1 LNQASHS
8 ENVPGL
14 RAFSISDGQ
23 VHALPAETL
32 LPTLPGALPVQGFV
46 WLAFSRTQF
55 ERQLPEVQACLQQL
69 TGHSLVDLHVSD
81 LLNSQLPSRY
91 DFTSHY
97 DLLVFRRL
105 APQSASPS
113 RAQPERPRPPLTKR
127 PGPPIL
133 QRIDTSPV
141 GFAVFDRVLLSVQ
154 PDDCAVRDAYASR
167 LLVATA
173 VQATSQDP
181 RSAGARGIPLSSA
194 DLMLRIVSHM
204 VDAYLDLR
212 RELSRQLD
220 HWQTELIQPKARFRR
235 WDALLQARL
244 ALHQL
249 EDLCDDQH
257 TAMLNW
263 NETLDDW
270 VVNDDPTALRE
281 HELLK
286 VRCRDVLEHI
296 DRVVHHVRRLEHN
309 TETAVQMHFNAQG
322 NRTNDIM
329 RTLTAL
335 TAIFLP
341 LNLIAGIF
349 GMNFEFIPWLH
360 TASAFW
366 WTLGSMGAIALTM
379 GLVFWRKRYLA
390 RTGD

>member
-1 LNQASHS
+1 
-8 ENVPGL
+8 
-14 RAFSISDGQ
+14 
-23 VHALPAETL
+23 LPAETL

-141 GFAVFDRVLLSVQ
+141 GFAVFDRVLLSVH

-173 VQATSQDP
+173 VQATSQDT

-220 HWQTELIQPKARFRR
+220 HWQTELIQPKTRFRR

-270 VVNDDPTALRE
+270 VVNDDPAALRE
-281 HELLK
+281 HELLT